1 MNEKEI
7 LEATRRAI
15 SECAGGDPDK
25 SFYVNRFVFARLQL
39 DERRT
44 KTQIKKELLEADN
57 PSCGYS
63 GCGKSIDS
71 KRGVHLH
78 RRDTTRG
85 YSRDNCVLM
94 HGECHVKYHAERPA
108 GARDG
113 PLGSDEH
120 DSGQAIL
127 EKESKRYE
135 GQPFRYWWDLSPG
148 LLDRL
153 DRYEAVAFIKK
164 DTGERCCV
172 PVPALKGYLT
182 EERQT
187 SRGDGNWGIKV
198 LKGEEDQ
205 LAFEPGAKPGRWL
218 YLPIVWFQEEEEE
231 D

>member
-1 MNEKEI
+1 MDAKEI

-63 GCGKSIDS
+63 GCGKSIGS

-85 YSRDNCVLM
+85 YSRENCVLM
-94 HGECHVKYHAERPA
+94 HGECHVKYHAEHPPQPRSEPS
-108 GARDG
+108 GG
-113 PLGSDEH
+113 DEH

-127 EKESKRYE
+127 EKASKRYE
-135 GQPFRYWWDLSPG
+135 RQRFLYWWDLSAG
-148 LLDRL
+148 LLDKL
-153 DRYEAVAFIKK
+153 DRYEAVEFIKK

-182 EERQT
+182 EERRT
-187 SRGDGNWGIKV
+187 NRHGGNWGIRI

-205 LAFEPGAKPGRWL
+205 LAFEPGVKDDRWL
-218 YLPIVWFQEEEEE
+218 YLPVIWFQEKE

>member
-1 MNEKEI
+1 MDAKEI

-25 SFYVNRFVFARLQL
+25 WFYANRFVFARLQW

-44 KTQIKKELLEADN
+44 KTKIKKELLEGEN

-94 HGECHVKYHAERPA
+94 HPACHMKYHAEHPP
-108 GARDG
+108 GPRDETSG
-113 PLGSDEH
+113 EDERNA
-120 DSGQAIL
+120 SEAVL
-127 EKESKRYE
+127 KKESKRHE
-135 GQPFRYWWDLSPG
+135 GQRFFYWWDVTPS
-148 LLDRL
+148 LLGRL
-153 DRYEAVAFIKK
+153 DRYEAVEFIKK

-182 EERQT
+182 EERRT
-187 SRGDGNWGIKV
+187 SKGNWSIKV
-198 LKGEEDQ
+198 LKGKEDQ
-205 LAFEPGAKPGRWL
+205 LAFEPGAKTGKWL
-218 YLPIVWFQEEEEE
+218 HLPVIWFHEQE